1 MYGIFAQNFHPGFIK
16 FHPKM
21 TFSSFFHQTLL
32 ESLRDSHSPGQEF
45 HFFDSKTTHFHFFHT
60 CTAFWLQKFITKSQ
74 NGVQRSHFGL
84 QSGHRRARPARPAG
98 SEVVPDEPGR
108 LARPA
113 RPPGPRLA
121 GRWAASR
128 EGNEGR
134 AQEGAQRAGD
144 DGAPPLLSPQVGYL
158 VWINM
163 RAS

>member
-1 MYGIFAQNFHPGFIK
+1 MLFSRNPIRKPTRFTLAGTRISLFRLQNH
-16 FHPKM
+16 
-21 TFSSFFHQTLL
+21 TFSL
-32 ESLRDSHSPGQEF
+32 
-45 HFFDSKTTHFHFFHT
+45 FHT
-60 CTAFWLQKFITKSQ
+60 CTAFWLQQFITNSQ
-74 NGVQRSHFGL
+74 NGVQRSHFGF

-134 AQEGAQRAGD
+134 AQEGGSAQERR
-144 DGAPPLLSPQVGYL
+144 APPHSYHRRWVIWYSPTRAVNSGRLSK
-158 VWINM
+158 
-163 RAS
+163 

>member
-1 MYGIFAQNFHPGFIK
+1 MLFSRNPIRKPTRFTLAGTRISLFRLQNH
-16 FHPKM
+16 
-21 TFSSFFHQTLL
+21 TFSL
-32 ESLRDSHSPGQEF
+32 
-45 HFFDSKTTHFHFFHT
+45 FHT
-60 CTAFWLQKFITKSQ
+60 CTAFWLQQFITNSQ
-74 NGVQRSHFGL
+74 NGVQRSHFGF

-158 VWINM
+158 VGEITEEQ
-163 RAS
+163 